1 MSWVRATNVASAP
14 ERQRERVERVVERAE
29 RRALRDLPELARRRV
44 LALGQAVDLVVEQQ
58 DREVHVPA
66 QRVDQVVA
74 ADREPVAV
82 AGDDPHVEVRT
93 GDRDPGRDRRRAA
106 VDAVHAV
113 GVHVIRE
120 PARAAD
126 AADEHLVLG
135 LAAELRHEELQRG
148 EHRVVPATGTPADLL
163 VRREVLAGQGD
174 RVSHRSSPGSSS
186 RSRRRGTGV
195 PAPW

>member
-1 MSWVRATNVASAP
+1 MSWVRATKRGLGT
-14 ERQRERVERVVERAE
+14 ERERERVERVVERAE
-29 RRALRDLPELARRRV
+29 RRALRDLPDLARRRV
-44 LALGQAVDLVVEQQ
+44 LALGQTVDLVVEQQ

-82 AGDDPHVEVRT
+82 AGDDPHVEVRSRHRDAG
-93 GDRDPGRDRRRAA
+93 GDRGRAA
-106 VDAVHAV
+106 VDAVHPV
-113 GVHVIRE
+113 GVHVVRE

-126 AADEHLVLG
+126 AAHEHLVLRPP
-135 LAAELRHEELQRG
+135 AELGHEQLHRG
-148 EHRVVPATGTPADLL
+148 EHRVVTAAGTPADLL

-195 PAPW
+195 PAPC